1 MKISQ
6 LAESLK
12 YQIVV
17 SPEEDREVETGYTSD
32 LLSDVMGNAEEGSVL
47 ITIQAHRNT
56 IAVAQQLEFPAIII
70 CNNRPVPSEMESSAV
85 ENGIAV
91 MRTEDNQFV
100 TSYKVYHALHMKEN
114 DTQG

>member
-6 LAESLK
+6 LAELLK
-12 YQIVV
+12 YQIVA
-17 SPEEDREVETGYTSD
+17 SPSEDRDVVTGYTSD

-56 IAVAQQLEFPAIII
+56 IAVAQQLDFPAVII
-70 CNNRPVPSEMESSAV
+70 CNNRPVPADMESSAI

-91 MRTEDNQFV
+91 MRTADNQFV
-100 TSYKVYHALHMKEN
+100 ASYKVYHTLNLNGK
-114 DTQG
+114 

>member
-12 YQIVV
+12 YAIVAA
-17 SPEEDREVETGYTSD
+17 PEEDRDIVTGYTSD

-56 IAVAQQLEFPAIII
+56 IAVAQQLDFPAVII
-70 CNNRPVPSEMESSAV
+70 CNNRPVPPDMETSAV

-100 TSYKVYHALHMKEN
+100 ASYKVYRALNMNEK
-114 DTQG
+114 